1 MNVDITT
8 VTPARYFQLEQ
19 EIINILT
26 NILNTWDF
34 KEQSIPVKVVM
45 KEVATVCNTIDELA
59 IVMLTL
65 GKNWGKLIEKAP
77 VG

>member
-8 VTPARYFQLEQ
+8 VTPERYFQLEQ

-34 KEQSIPVKVVM
+34 KEQSITVKVVM

-65 GKNWGKLIEKAP
+65 GKKWGKLIEKAP

>member
-8 VTPARYFQLEQ
+8 ITPERYLQLEQ
-19 EIINILT
+19 EVMNILIT
-26 NILNTWDF
+26 VSNAWISK
-34 KEQSIPVKVVM
+34 KESIPVKVVI
-45 KEVATVCNTIDELA
+45 KEVATVCNTIDELS

-65 GKNWGKLIEKAP
+65 GKQWAKIIEKAP